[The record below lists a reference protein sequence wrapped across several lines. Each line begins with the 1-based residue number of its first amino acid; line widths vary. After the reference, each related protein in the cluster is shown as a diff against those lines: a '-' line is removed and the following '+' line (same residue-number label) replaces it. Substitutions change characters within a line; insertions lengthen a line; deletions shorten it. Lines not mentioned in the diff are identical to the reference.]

1 MKLIN
6 AMATVGGLTGLSR
19 IAGFARD
26 ILTAATLGAGP
37 VADAFFVALKLPNF
51 FRRVSAEGAFSV
63 SFVPLYAGML
73 GREGEEAANA
83 FASRTLSVMLWW
95 LTAFVVLVMAI
106 MPWVIYVIAPGFQD
120 DPVRYDL
127 AVELSRVTFPYLLFI
142 SVTSLL
148 GGVLNAH
155 DKFAPFASAPILFN
169 LSMVGFLLLSDHFK
183 TPGHALSWGVFA
195 AGVLQLTLLAVFV
208 KRMRI
213 KLRPGLPKIDS
224 DIKKLLKLMGPGL
237 IGAGVVH
244 INLFADMIIASYLPE
259 GSISYLYYADRL
271 NQLPLG
277 TVGIAVGTALLP
289 MLSRAIAA
297 GREHEARHLF
307 NRALEVCLVLAL
319 PAALGLMI
327 AAGPIIS
334 VLFQRGAFS
343 EHDAAVTA
351 MVLMGYALGLPAYIA
366 VKVLSGA
373 FWARQDTASPV
384 KVAVISATTNI
395 VLAVI
400 LSRFIGVAGIS
411 LATGIA
417 GWVQFVL
424 LFRGLRGQATVQFDD
439 RLRFVFPRIVLAA
452 GLMAVVALIMTRL
465 TDGLIA
471 DGGSLERALGL
482 GVIIGL
488 AAMTF
493 GGAVVATGTVRL
505 GDIKR
510 YLKREELKSA
520 E

>member
-26 ILTAATLGAGP
+26 ILTAAMLGAGP

-63 SFVPLYAGML
+63 SFVPLYSGML
-73 GREGEEAANA
+73 GNEGEDAANA
-83 FASRTLSVMLWW
+83 FASRALSVMLWW
-95 LTAFVVLVMAI
+95 LTGFVLLVMAA

-127 AVELSRVTFPYLLFI
+127 AVELSRITFPYLLFI
-142 SVTSLL
+142 SMTSLL

-169 LSMVGFLLLSDHFK
+169 LCMVGFLLLSPHFE

-195 AGVLQLTLLAVFV
+195 AGIVQFGLLALFV

-213 KLRPGLPKIDS
+213 RLRPGLPHIDGN
-224 DIKKLLKLMGPGL
+224 IKRLLKLMGPGL

-244 INLFADMIIASYLPE
+244 INLFADMIIASFLPE

-297 GREHEARHLF
+297 GRHVEARHLF

-319 PAALGLMI
+319 PAALGLMV

-343 EHDAAVTA
+343 AHDASMAA

-373 FWARQDTASPV
+373 FWAQQDTASPV
-384 KVAVISATTNI
+384 KVAVVSASLNI
-395 VLAVI
+395 ALAVV

-417 GWVQFVL
+417 GWVQFTL
-424 LFRGLRGQATVQFDD
+424 LYRGLRGQETVQIDE
-439 RLRFVFPRIVLAA
+439 RLRFVFPRIVMAA
-452 GLMAVVALIMTRL
+452 GLMAVTAHIITRL
-465 TDGLIA
+465 CAPLLA
-471 DGGSLERALGL
+471 GGDMERVLALGAI
-482 GVIIGL
+482 V
-488 AAMTF
+488 
-493 GGAVVATGTVRL
+493 GGAAAVFGIGVTLTGALTP
-505 GDIKR
+505 GDMKR
-510 YLKREELKSA
+510 YFKRKELKSA